1 MVQPC
6 VFVKNYTQ
14 QEGKTSM
21 KKAKKLL
28 VIACLGGVGYLL
40 VKLLKVDAVREK
52 LFEVMDEDL
61 YLAIKDKLYLL
72 GDLLM
77 WPIDFVR
84 ALLP

>member
-1 MVQPC
+1 
-6 VFVKNYTQ
+6 
-14 QEGKTSM
+14 M
-21 KKAKKLL
+21 KKTAFIYVILAGMLWGTSGVFFNLL
-28 VIACLGGVGYLL
+28 EPYGFSSLQMTTMRAVISAACMV
-40 VKLLKVDAVREK
+40 V
-52 LFEVMDEDL
+52 

>member
-1 MVQPC
+1 MMGMR
-6 VFVKNYTQ
+6 FLLITFMLWWI
-14 QEGKTSM
+14 T

-40 VKLLKVDAVREK
+40 VKALKIDAVREK

>member
-1 MVQPC
+1 M
-6 VFVKNYTQ
+6 
-14 QEGKTSM
+14 
-21 KKAKKLL
+21 
-28 VIACLGGVGYLL
+28 GYLL
-40 VKLLKVDAVREK
+40 VKALKIDAVREK